1 MEKIC
6 KFFENLDE
14 FVYVADIDTY
24 EIVYMNRKTLDE
36 YGYSSLDEVKGKNVM
51 KCCKKAQR
59 HAQYAI
65 MPCLKKADSRNGDIL
80 IRC

>member
-24 EIVYMNRKTLDE
+24 EIVYMNRKTLDTAHWMK
-36 YGYSSLDEVKGKNVM
+36 LKGKNVM

>member
-1 MEKIC
+1 MEKLC

-36 YGYSSLDEVKGKNVM
+36 YGYSSLDEVKGKM
-51 KCCKKAQR
+51 
-59 HAQYAI
+59 
-65 MPCLKKADSRNGDIL
+65 L
-80 IRC
+80 